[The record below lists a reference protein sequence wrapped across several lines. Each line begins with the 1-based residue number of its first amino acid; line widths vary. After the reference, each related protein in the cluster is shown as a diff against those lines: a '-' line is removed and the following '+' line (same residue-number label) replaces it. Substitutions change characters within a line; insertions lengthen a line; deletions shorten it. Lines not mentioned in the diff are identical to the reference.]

1 MEELATYTGYAV
13 LILLLTAVILFCLIV
28 LYSTITTTYR
38 IGYRKITIFFLEK
51 TENKATYKA
60 ANAALEYLLKVGCT
74 ETQTL
79 KGVKLLIEDFKKRY
93 KIED

>member
-13 LILLLTAVILFCLIV
+13 IILLSTAVILFCLFT
-28 LYSTITTTYR
+28 LYSIITSIYR
-38 IGYRKITIFFLEK
+38 ICYRRKTINLLRN

-60 ANAALEYLLKVGCT
+60 AKAALEYLLKVGCK

-79 KGVKLLIEDFKKRY
+79 KDVKLLIEDFKK
-93 KIED
+93 KHKMED